1 MDWAVAKKYLIPLGI
16 VVFCL
21 ALGWIFQ
28 KLVSVILHKA
38 AQKTRNKWDD
48 VMIRSLKGVVFVWF
62 LLAGV
67 EIALK
72 TVVIPPGVARPLNK
86 AIAVLIIFS
95 VVLFLVRMARGL
107 VNLYFD
113 RQTAIPA
120 SIIRSIA
127 SGLIYIIG
135 FLMIL
140 DFLGISITPI
150 LTALGV
156 GALAVAL
163 ALQDTLANLF
173 AGVHILV
180 TKQVRRGDYVRLD
193 NDNRDEGVVTDI
205 TWRNLTIRTLSN
217 SLVIVPNSKLTSSIV
232 TNFHLPDAEVSVLIE
247 ARVSYDSDLRRV
259 EKIIEEVAAGVLR
272 ETPGGVSG
280 FQPFVRYHT
289 LGDSGINFT
298 VILRGRQYIDQY
310 LIKHEFLKRL
320 HERFRAEG
328 IEIPLPA
335 RRVFLEGE
343 KDGSAPAS
351 EKETR

>member
-1 MDWAVAKKYLIPLGI
+1 MDWLVAKKYVIPLGI
-16 VVFCL
+16 VVLSL
-21 ALGWIFQ
+21 ALGWVFQ
-28 KLVSVILHKA
+28 KLISVILNRA
-38 AQKTRNKWDD
+38 ARKTQNKWDD
-48 VMIRSLKGVVFVWF
+48 ILVQSLRGVVIVWF

-86 AIAVLIIFS
+86 ALAVLIIFS
-95 VVLFLVRMARGL
+95 IVLFLVRLARGL

-113 RQTAIPA
+113 RQTAVPT

-127 SGLIYIIG
+127 SGFIYIIG

-140 DFLGISITPI
+140 DFLGVSITPI

-173 AGVHILV
+173 AGIHILL
-180 TKQVRRGDYVRLD
+180 TKQVRQGDYIRLD

-217 SLVIVPNSKLTSSIV
+217 SLVIVPNNKLASSIV
-232 TNFHLPDAEVSVLIE
+232 TNFHLPDAEVAVLVE
-247 ARVSYDSDLRRV
+247 ARVGYDSDLKRV
-259 EKIIEEVAAGVLR
+259 EKIIGEVAAAVMQD
-272 ETPGGVSG
+272 TPGGVPG

-298 VILRGRQYIDQY
+298 VIMRGSQYIDQF
-310 LIKHEFLKRL
+310 LVKHEFLKRL
-320 HERFRAEG
+320 HERFQAEG
-328 IEIPLPA
+328 IKIPLPA
-335 RRVFLEGE
+335 RRVYLEGE
-343 KDGSAPAS
+343 KDGAAPRT
-351 EKETR
+351 EKDTR